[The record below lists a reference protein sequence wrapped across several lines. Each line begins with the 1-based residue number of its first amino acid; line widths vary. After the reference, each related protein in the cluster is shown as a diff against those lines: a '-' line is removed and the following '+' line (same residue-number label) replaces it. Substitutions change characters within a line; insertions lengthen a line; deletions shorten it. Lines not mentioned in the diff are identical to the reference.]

1 MFGNLLL
8 PKAARTNVVETC
20 RQFRAVWQR
29 GYLKDLYHRRQ
40 LAGADPLVARSA
52 FPNWHY
58 PSEIAA
64 LKHRINALD
73 LRDDQLVQA
82 LTNPTFFDRLDNLE
96 GSSNPVPSREE
107 VVGDEK
113 HSNIQ
118 FINKGSHRI
127 KWQLSAILRHRWP
140 KAPEEFVQAIVGR
153 LSDLAALE
161 PVAEQLGLRHVV
173 RTSEFPVTADSMVD
187 ALKAMV
193 GVLSP
198 QRVHRF
204 VCEFILPPIG
214 SLPLEDVLPFREP
227 LPILEDYLRKAG
239 KRTVEARLLHS
250 SGGESAIPLYVVGIF
265 ADERLVGKSP
275 GERISIA
282 VDLAA
287 QDALLKAW
295 DVRPAEQ
302 SFCFVQDDLRWN
314 EFEKPNHHI
323 WDVVQKN
330 RDTSL
335 LTAEELAEPPLDPV
349 QVADHYRQAIL
360 PEVGIPLRRHARHKF
375 SRGSLAKRSFRYL
388 AKPKV
393 YTVS

>member
-96 GSSNPVPSREE
+96 GSSNPVPSREGGGRRRE
-107 VVGDEK
+107 AL
-113 HSNIQ
+113 NIQ

-153 LSDLAALE
+153 LSDLAALWSRW
-161 PVAEQLGLRHVV
+161 PSTWVCG
-173 RTSEFPVTADSMVD
+173 TSSSCRRSA
-187 ALKAMV
+187 
-193 GVLSP
+193 
-198 QRVHRF
+198 
-204 VCEFILPPIG
+204 

-250 SGGESAIPLYVVGIF
+250 SGGESAVPLYVVGIF

-335 LTAEELAEPPLDPV
+335 LTAEELAEPALDPV
-349 QVADHYRQAIL
+349 QVADHYRRSIL

-388 AKPKV
+388 VKPKV